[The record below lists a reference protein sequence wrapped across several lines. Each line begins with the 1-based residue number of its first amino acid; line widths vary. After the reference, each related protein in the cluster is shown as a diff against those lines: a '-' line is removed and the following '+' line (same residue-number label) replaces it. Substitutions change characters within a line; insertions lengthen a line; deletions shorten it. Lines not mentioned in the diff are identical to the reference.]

1 MQIAIRLPF
10 IALAFSKVY
19 CYVGGDRLPVKTPI
33 SRKSYGK
40 KLPDFNPME
49 FLMRLA

>member
-10 IALAFSKVY
+10 IGVYFSKIY
-19 CYVGGDRLPVKTPI
+19 SYVGGDRLPRTPNY
-33 SRKSYGK
+33 RQGERK
-40 KLPDFNPME
+40 KLPEFNPME

>member
-1 MQIAIRLPF
+1 MQLAFRLPF
-10 IALAFSKVY
+10 IAFAFNKVY
-19 CYVGGDRLPVKTPI
+19 SYVGGDRLSVRTPI
-33 SRKSYGK
+33 YRKRYGK